1 MRGLIEK
8 DIRLLLLRRR
18 LFVLF
23 AVMGVLLGYVQSG
36 FFAAGY
42 VTILSCSFVM
52 SLANYD
58 EFDNSV
64 AFLMTLPAS
73 RKQFVL
79 SRYISGGICLAC
91 GFLLGVCAFVA
102 AAVIRHDSI
111 IFSEVLPGLT
121 ILIPV
126 FALFL
131 ALVIPVQ
138 YKFGADK
145 GRVITCVI
153 IGVMG
158 GLVMIGRQLFSEEV
172 LIKIGTAIDKMG
184 DVAILG
190 ILLLVSIVGV
200 IISMAIS
207 ISIIEAKEF

>member
-1 MRGLIEK
+1 M
-8 DIRLLLLRRR
+8 
-18 LFVLF
+18 
-23 AVMGVLLGYVQSG
+23 
-36 FFAAGY
+36 
-42 VTILSCSFVM
+42 
-52 SLANYD
+52 
-58 EFDNSV
+58 
-64 AFLMTLPAS
+64 
-73 RKQFVL
+73 
-79 SRYISGGICLAC
+79 
-91 GFLLGVCAFVA
+91 A